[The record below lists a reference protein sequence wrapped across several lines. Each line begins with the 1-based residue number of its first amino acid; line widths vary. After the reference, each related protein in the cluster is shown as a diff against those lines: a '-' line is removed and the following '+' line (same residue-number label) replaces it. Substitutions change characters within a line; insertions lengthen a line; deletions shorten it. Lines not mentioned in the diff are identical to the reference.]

1 MNYKQIYAI
10 KKANEERILKLCPN
24 IPRRSGIYIFY
35 REEFG
40 FKYAYVGQAVDLLK
54 RTAEHLSGYQ
64 HIDLSLKKHGLYN
77 ENNLTGYKLWFFEV
91 SETELDKKERE
102 YIKKC
107 AEKGFQLRNNTIGGQ
122 NEGKYALDMNMPKKG
137 YYDGLK
143 QGYKNARRDVAK
155 WMKHLTVRIKSDK
168 PNKTQEKALNHL
180 KEFFEEEKEN
190 G

>member
-1 MNYKQIYAI
+1 MSYKQRYN
-10 KKANEERILKLCPN
+10 KENEERILELRPN

-40 FKYAYVGQAVDLLK
+40 FKYAYVGQAVNLLK
-54 RTAEHLSGYQ
+54 RTAEHLKISDN
-64 HIDLSLKKHGLYN
+64 HINRSLKAYGLYN
-77 ENNLTGYKLWFFEV
+77 ENNLTGYKLWFKEFPI
-91 SETELDKKERE
+91 SELDEKERE
-102 YIKKC
+102 YEHKT
-107 AEKGFQLRNNTIGGQ
+107 ANLGYQLRNKTIGGQ
-122 NEGKYALDMNMPKKG
+122 GVGKNNLDVGKSTKG